1 MSTTYLGDI
10 PSGSLRAHYVSFA
23 SLASDGASSA
33 FGIGT
38 DQLRWRAPQAAI
50 IVGAQ
55 WEAVGASQAATKTAS
70 YRRWTVYNG
79 STDGTGTAVLGS
91 LNLSAT
97 LASNATRAF
106 TMQTA
111 TSLLTV
117 PAGALVAISQ
127 TTVGANEA
135 NGTVN
140 VAGGVHVLW
149 RPI

>member
-1 MSTTYLGDI
+1 MS
-10 PSGSLRAHYVSFA
+10 
-23 SLASDGASSA
+23 
-33 FGIGT
+33 
-38 DQLRWRAPQAAI
+38 
-50 IVGAQ
+50 
-55 WEAVGASQAATKTAS
+55 S
-70 YRRWTVYNG
+70 YRRWTVYNA
-79 STDGTGTAVLGS
+79 STNGTNTAVLGS

-97 LASNATRAF
+97 LASNAIRAF